1 MRLRWFEALTSDI
14 AKGIG
19 LIALG
24 AGLWF
29 VADPVYHLVWD
40 ALKIFAPILRLVMYG
55 AGALIALVG
64 LWWVLDGLVEM
75 IGRD

>member
-1 MRLRWFEALTSDI
+1 MRLRWFEALMSDI

-29 VADPVYHLVWD
+29 IAEPVYHLVWD
-40 ALKIFAPILRLVMYG
+40 ALKIFAPLLRLGMRG
-55 AGALIALVG
+55 GGALLALVG
-64 LWWVLDGLVEM
+64 LWWVLNELVEM
-75 IGRD
+75 VGRE